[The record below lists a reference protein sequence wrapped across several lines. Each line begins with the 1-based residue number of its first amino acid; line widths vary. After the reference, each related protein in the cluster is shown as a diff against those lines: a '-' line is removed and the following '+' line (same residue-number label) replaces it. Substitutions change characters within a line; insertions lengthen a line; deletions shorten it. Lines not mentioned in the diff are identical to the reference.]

1 MNRTD
6 IKKTFIIVK
15 VLIFAILLSCSS
27 LKRYRDLPEVR
38 KWEPEIAKFDSL
50 NKIIKYPDDAI
61 IFAGSSSIRLW
72 TTLADDMSP
81 YNVIQRGYGGA
92 KLSDF
97 AVYAERIL
105 SPLKCRALVLF
116 IANDITGVNNDRT
129 PEEVRNLFSII
140 HKTFR
145 KDHPGVPVFYVA
157 ITPTPSRWKAWSEI
171 SRGNEL
177 VKKWCENHPYTYFIS
192 TDTAFLNHS
201 GEPKADLF
209 RNDRLHLNADG
220 YKVWSRIIKG
230 ELDRVL
236 KEYH

>member
-1 MNRTD
+1 MNRPV
-6 IKKTFIIVK
+6 IKKT
-15 VLIFAILLSCSS
+15 LIAVTALILAILLSCSP
-27 LKRYRDLPEVR
+27 LKQYRNLPEVR
-38 KWEPEIAKFDSL
+38 AWEPEIAKFDSL
-50 NKIIKYPDDAI
+50 NKIVKYPCDAI

-81 YNVIQRGYGGA
+81 YSVIQRGYGGA

-97 AVYAERIL
+97 AVYAGRIL

-116 IANDITGVNNDRT
+116 IGNDITGGKSDKT
-129 PEEVRNLFSII
+129 PEEVRDLFSNI

-157 ITPTPSRWKAWSEI
+157 VTPTPSRWKAWPEI

-177 VKKWCENHPYTYFIS
+177 VKKWCERHRNTYFIA
-192 TDTAFLNHS
+192 TDTAFIDAS
-201 GEPKADLF
+201 GKPKAELF
-209 RNDRLHLNADG
+209 RNDHLHLNTQG
-220 YKVWSRIIKG
+220 YKVWTNIIKG

-236 KEYH
+236 K